1 MWSAAWFQNVLIALN
16 SFFQNVLI
24 ALNFVKLLIQRYSG
38 NSSSTTFCIFIFHEK
53 CFSFYIQLTDQ
64 IFFWLLLLLEIL
76 GNMCT
81 AVVCFPGCDV
91 INFEINFVFLMIHFS
106 YMTKNSRE
114 KFIYVEN
121 KKLFFIIKSIFHHIK
136 GLSFANNCFRPESA
150 SLRKSSNVFE
160 GISPT

>member
-91 INFEINFVFLMIHFS
+91 INFEINFVFLMKHFS

-121 KKLFFIIKSIFHHIK
+121 KKSFFHHKKHFSSYLK
-136 GLSFANNCFRPESA
+136 GFHLPTIVSD
-150 SLRKSSNVFE
+150 LRVRL
-160 GISPT
+160 